1 MVQLESLYCL
11 AIVNDR
17 SLRSIRDLNGSH
29 LKLLRNI
36 RYGLLASHP
45 WTRSSRQGLTRH
57 TLDARNESLMALEE
71 KYGAE
76 VSSLR
81 VYFHYQPT
89 YYHLHVHFSDV
100 KMLNGSFIHHAPR

>member
-1 MVQLESLYCL
+1 
-11 AIVNDR
+11 
-17 SLRSIRDLNGSH
+17 
-29 LKLLRNI
+29 
-36 RYGLLASHP
+36 
-45 WTRSSRQGLTRH
+45 
-57 TLDARNESLMALEE
+57 MALEE